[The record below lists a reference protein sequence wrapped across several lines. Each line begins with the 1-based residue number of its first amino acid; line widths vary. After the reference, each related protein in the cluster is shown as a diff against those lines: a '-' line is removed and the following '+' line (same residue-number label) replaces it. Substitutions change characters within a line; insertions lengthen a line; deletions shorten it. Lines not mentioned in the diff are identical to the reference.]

1 MNTLISL
8 IFASAASAALSGNQK
23 ITTHDYN
30 QIQGALD
37 TNPVF
42 CGYPGSQLDISRIT
56 AVQGLT
62 QSQCGACLKVCNAD
76 DPSKHQYVLAV
87 DRGGVGLDLNM
98 DSFYALFGDRTGLYG
113 ATWEQVDNSNCAGIL
128 QNGNQYKANPAPA
141 TTVNPPVV
149 AATTDYVVKTTT
161 TATTTTTTT
170 PAYVEKTTTTTN
182 PPVVPTTTTTT
193 TPAYVEKTT
202 TTTTTNPPVVPTTT
216 TTTTDAY
223 PVNTTTATTTT
234 NDYPV
239 NTTTATTTT
248 TTDAYSVNTTTTTN
262 AYPVNTTTTTTTAT
276 TTTDAYP
283 VSTTTTTTDAY
294 PVNTTTTTT
303 TSPDT
308 YPTINPQK
316 RKCHRPAVNNN

>member
-23 ITTHDYN
+23 ITTHHYN
-30 QIQGALD
+30 EVKGALD

-42 CGYPGSQLDISRIT
+42 CGYPGSQMDISRIT

-62 QSQCGACLKVCNAD
+62 QSQCGACLKVCNAE
-76 DPSKHQYVLAV
+76 DPSKHQYVMAV
-87 DRGGVGLDLNM
+87 DRGGVGLDLNV

-113 ATWEQVDNSNCAGIL
+113 ATWEQVDSSNCAGIL

-149 AATTDYVVKTTT
+149 PATTDYVVK
-161 TATTTTTTT
+161 TTTTT

-202 TTTTTNPPVVPTTT
+202 TTTTTPAYVEKTTT
-216 TTTTDAY
+216 TTTTTPAY
-223 PVNTTTATTTT
+223 VEK
-234 NDYPV
+234 
-239 NTTTATTTT
+239 TTTT
-248 TTDAYSVNTTTTTN
+248 TTTAYPVQTTTTTTNAYPVNSTTTTTN
-262 AYPVNTTTTTTTAT
+262 AYPVNTTTTTTNT
-276 TTTDAYP
+276 
-283 VSTTTTTTDAY
+283 Y

-303 TSPDT
+303 TTNAYPVNPTTTTTTSPAT
-308 YPTINPQK
+308 YPTVNPQK
-316 RKCHRPAVNNN
+316 IKCHRRVASNN